1 MAFAIYHAQAVK
13 YHIIKSL
20 MGAEVIMSEY
30 TVEPERKIPVV
41 MKGEVV
47 IIGGGPAG
55 VGAALGAARNGA
67 DTVLI
72 ERFGT
77 LGGEIVVG
85 FMNVGVLRGKGL
97 NQEIFARL
105 ERLGYASH
113 YKDVYSGA
121 YDNLLTHLG
130 QTKLFGGEFRFT
142 REDESMILNSEMAQC
157 IINDMMEENGIKL
170 LLNTM
175 FVDTLVGNG
184 TIKAVIV
191 ENVSGRQAIQ
201 GKIYVDATATAA
213 VAVKSG
219 VPYTQRSDEQGL
231 LPQVMGL
238 QCKAS
243 GVDFKTLYEYQ
254 KEDPLL
260 DKAMEKAMVGGELP
274 SLYKPKRSYSYGTDG
289 LYTGHPRLEMGPG
302 QFPGE
307 MLLWIH
313 APYEEN
319 LRVEKAEDVT
329 RAEIQCRKL
338 LVQEMTFLRKYVP
351 GFEKAYISGIPPYVG
366 TRESRHPEGEYI
378 FDYPQDVGRK
388 FDDAVYVQ
396 RRGDREQYLP
406 YRCLLPK
413 KIDNLLL
420 AGHSIAA
427 NHRVGTFSSFGGAM
441 DTGQVAGTAAALSVK
456 NKVDPKKLKYPL
468 LKAALIEQGLL
479 TQ

>member
-1 MAFAIYHAQAVK
+1 M
-13 YHIIKSL
+13 
-20 MGAEVIMSEY
+20 EY
-30 TVEPERKIPVV
+30 IVEPEKKIPVV
-41 MKGEVV
+41 MKGDV
-47 IIGGGPAG
+47 IVIGGGPAG
-55 VGAALGAARNGA
+55 AGAALGAARNGA

-72 ERFGT
+72 ERFGG

-85 FMNVGVLRGKGL
+85 FMNVGVLRGKGI
-97 NQEIFARL
+97 NEEVFDRL
-105 ERLGYASH
+105 EKLGYAS
-113 YKDVYSGA
+113 YYRDVYPGA
-121 YDNLLTHLG
+121 YDNPLTHLG
-130 QTKLFGGEFRFT
+130 QTKLFGGARVGGFT
-142 REDESMILNSEMAQC
+142 RQDNSMILNSEMTQC
-157 IINDMMEENGIKL
+157 VINEMMEAAGVKL

-175 FVDTLVGNG
+175 FVDTIVEAG

-191 ENVSGRQAIQ
+191 ENVSGRQAVQ
-201 GKIYVDATATAA
+201 GKIFVDATATSA
-213 VAVKSG
+213 VAVKAG

-243 GVDFKTLYEYQ
+243 GVDLEKLFGYQ
-254 KEDPLL
+254 KEDPFL
-260 DKAMEKAMVGGELP
+260 DKAMEKARAIGDFP
-274 SLYKPKRSYSYGTDG
+274 SLYRPKRPYSYGTDG

-302 QFPGE
+302 QFPGDI
-307 MLLWIH
+307 LLWIH

-351 GFEKAYISGIPPYVG
+351 GFEKAYISGIPPYIG
-366 TRESRHPEGEYI
+366 TRESRHPEGEYV
-378 FDYPQDVGRK
+378 FNYPQDVGRK
-388 FDDAVYVQ
+388 FDDVVYVQ
-396 RRGDREQYLP
+396 GSGDREQQLP

-427 NHRVGTFSSFGGAM
+427 NHRGGTFSSFGGAM
-441 DTGQVAGTAAALSVK
+441 DTGQVAGIAAALSAKNEVK
-456 NKVDPKKLKYPL
+456 PKNLKFLILKVRLV
-468 LKAALIEQGLL
+468 EQRLL